1 MIRNMIT
8 DMRSEVQL
16 RWGMVLTAALM
27 AGLLL
32 PVSEAGAVS
41 ARVKFACAND
51 YFAHCSQFKPD
62 TPGVRNCMRQVGDN
76 LSKRCIAALDAEGE
90 VTDADKAQHV
100 ASQHDDE

>member
-1 MIRNMIT
+1 MIT
-8 DMRSEVQL
+8 EMRSEVQL
-16 RWGMVLTAALM
+16 RWVSLTAAALV

-41 ARVKFACAND
+41 ARVKFACAKD
-51 YFAHCSQFKPD
+51 YFAHCSQFRPD